1 MTPVRN
7 HPAVMQITSPKNGT
21 HENNRENPPHLSVH
35 NKTLSLGSRLLG
47 MNRPTKNVVTPPNV
61 FPAVATHKIVLSGA
75 ILFINIVMKTSSELP
90 GNTLADKKLTTNKPT
105 KDKSS
110 NWISPI
116 NFYIL

>member
-21 HENNRENPPHLSVH
+21 HENNRENPPHFSVH
-35 NKTLSLGSRLLG
+35 NKTLSLGSRVLG

-61 FPAVATHKIVLSGA
+61 FPTVATHKIVLSGA